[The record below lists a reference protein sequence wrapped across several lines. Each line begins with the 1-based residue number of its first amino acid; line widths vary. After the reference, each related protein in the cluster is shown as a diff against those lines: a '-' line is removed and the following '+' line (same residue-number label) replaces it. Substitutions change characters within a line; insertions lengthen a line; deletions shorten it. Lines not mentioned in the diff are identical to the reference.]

1 MTVRE
6 EIDQASAALRSLAI
20 MEVVVKADRPISL
33 AEIVNHVEL
42 SKPTVLRL
50 LNTLEKAGWVLREPV
65 AKNYTVGG
73 RLARLGLDV
82 MMNNSLR
89 AKRRAILANITSE
102 LGETCN
108 VTMLDGNEI
117 LYIDRIET
125 QWPLKVDLQPGTRVP
140 LHCSASGK
148 LILSQMP
155 SAKRRAILDN
165 LVLTRYTQNTITN
178 LDLLESELDRIRASK
193 IGIDNEEYLH
203 GLICVAVPIADANG
217 QTAAALAVQA
227 PTARLSLAR
236 AMEHVPAL
244 RRAADALA
252 ATFSVGEETA
262 SSVPQ
267 PATNS
272 MASKKLARAG

>member
-1 MTVRE
+1 
-6 EIDQASAALRSLAI
+6 
-20 MEVVVKADRPISL
+20 
-33 AEIVNHVEL
+33 
-42 SKPTVLRL
+42 
-50 LNTLEKAGWVLREPV
+50 
-65 AKNYTVGG
+65 
-73 RLARLGLDV
+73 